1 MTTCSEKG
9 ATYGVL
15 GPPISV
21 NYEDNALKTGLQV
34 QSDLSSSLI
43 EAFLS
48 DDFGFCGVDN

>member
-1 MTTCSEKG
+1 MTTCFEKG

-15 GPPISV
+15 APPISV
-21 NYEDNALKTGLQV
+21 NYEDNALKTSLQV

-43 EAFLS
+43 EAFFS